1 METLGA
7 THVAALAARL
17 GVADV
22 LLPDADLIDLIAALE
37 RLKNAAAAL
46 QARAAVRL
54 RSVREA
60 EAAAAGRNVR
70 RVSPAVAAEV
80 ALARRESPHRGA
92 QLLGLAAVLVRE
104 LPRTMA
110 VFAAGDISE
119 WRASLLARETAC
131 LSRDDRGVV
140 DAELGDRLAEFSDRQ
155 LVAEARRLAYRIDP
169 HSVVARVANAEAD
182 RRVTIRPAPDCMA
195 QVSAL
200 LPVAQGVA
208 VYASL
213 KAAADAG
220 RAAGDP
226 RPQGQLMAD
235 TLVERVAGQ
244 LSAAAVP
251 VEVQLV
257 ITDQALLGD
266 SDEPAR
272 LTGHG
277 PIPAGVARRLASVA
291 AAAEKLWVR
300 RLYCRPDDGRLVAME
315 SSRRLFPASLKGFIR
330 TRDEACR
337 TPWCGAPIRHAD
349 HVTPVHS
356 GGATSVANGQ
366 GLCERCNQVKEAPG
380 WFAGSGPRGSVLLRT
395 PTGHEH
401 ASSPPRLPGESP
413 PSHGGHE
420 PEPSASE
427 QLIETGLVDVCVPN
441 GGSTHR
447 WRGRV
452 VVDLSFAA

>member
-1 METLGA
+1 METLG
-7 THVAALAARL
+7 TTEVAAVAARM

-22 LLPDADLIDLIAALE
+22 ELPDSDLIDLIAGLE

-46 QARAAVRL
+46 QARAAVQL

-80 ALARRESPHRGA
+80 ALARHESPHRGA

-110 VFAAGDISE
+110 VFANGDISE
-119 WRASLLARETAC
+119 WRASLMARETAC
-131 LSRDDRGVV
+131 LARDDRALV

-182 RRVTIRPAPDCMA
+182 RRVSIRPAPDCMA

-213 KAAADAG
+213 KAAADSG
-220 RAAGDP
+220 RAAGDA
-226 RPQGQLMAD
+226 RSQGQLMAD
-235 TLVERVAGQ
+235 TLVERVTGQ
-244 LSAAAVP
+244 ATAAAVP

-257 ITDQALLGD
+257 VTDQALLGE
-266 SDEPAR
+266 STEAAR
-272 LTGHG
+272 LAGCG
-277 PIPAGVARRLASVA
+277 PIPAGIARRLAAVA
-291 AAAEKLWVR
+291 VEADRLWLR
-300 RLYCRPDDGRLVAME
+300 RLYVHPGQGKLVAME
-315 SSRRLFPASLKGFIR
+315 STRRLFPAGLKQFIH
-330 TRDEACR
+330 TRDEVCR

-349 HVTPVHS
+349 HVVPVHA
-356 GGATSVANGQ
+356 GGVTTATNGQ

-380 WFAGSGPRGSVLLRT
+380 WHARPTDDGGVLIRT
-395 PTGHEH
+395 PTGHHHVSRPPVLPYEPPP
-401 ASSPPRLPGESP
+401 APAPQRQVQPSSVEVLMAARQTPAPRRRL
-413 PSHGGHE
+413 
-420 PEPSASE
+420 AV
-427 QLIETGLVDVCVPN
+427 LVDIA
-441 GGSTHR
+441 H
-447 WRGRV
+447 
-452 VVDLSFAA
+452 AA

>member
-1 METLGA
+1 MTK
-7 THVAALAARL
+7 VAALAARL

-22 LLPDADLIDLIAALE
+22 SLPDADLIDLIAALE

-46 QARAAVRL
+46 QARATVRL

-60 EAAAAGRNVR
+60 EASAAGRHVR

-119 WRASLLARETAC
+119 WRASLMARETAC
-131 LSRDDRGVV
+131 LSRDDRGAV
-140 DAELGDRLAEFSDRQ
+140 DAELGDRLAEFSDHQ
-155 LVAEARRLAYRIDP
+155 LLAEARRLGYRIDP

-213 KAAADAG
+213 RAAADAG
-220 RAAGDP
+220 RAVGDG
-226 RPQGQLMAD
+226 RPHGQLMAD
-235 TLVERVAGQ
+235 TLVERVTGQ
-244 LSAAAVP
+244 SSAAAVP

-257 ITDQALLGD
+257 VTDQALLGD

-277 PIPAGVARRLASVA
+277 PIPVGVARRLARVA
-291 AAAEKLWVR
+291 AADEKLWVR

-315 SSRRLFPASLKGFIR
+315 SSRRLFPAGLKQLIR

-349 HVTPVHS
+349 HVVPVHA
-356 GGATSVANGQ
+356 GGVTSATNGQ

-380 WFAGSGPRGSVLLRT
+380 WHARPTKDGNVLIRT
-395 PTGHEH
+395 PTGHHHVSRPPVLPREPPPAPAPRRHVQSSSGEVMMAAQQTVAPGRRLAVIVDIAH
-401 ASSPPRLPGESP
+401 A
-413 PSHGGHE
+413 
-420 PEPSASE
+420 A
-427 QLIETGLVDVCVPN
+427 
-441 GGSTHR
+441 
-447 WRGRV
+447 
-452 VVDLSFAA
+452 